1 MIEMIVN
8 ELLYFKDCDIV
19 RFYGFWQSFPI
30 FRPTYFPKL
39 RYGDS
44 KFWKKQQ
51 RKALSDFQIL
61 AYLDFIEND
70 GVLLLKNVLDYPT
83 IRFECSI

>member
-1 MIEMIVN
+1 MVIRNFE
-8 ELLYFKDCDIV
+8 
-19 RFYGFWQSFPI
+19 
-30 FRPTYFPKL
+30 
-39 RYGDS
+39 
-44 KFWKKQQ
+44 KKQQ
-51 RKALSDFQIL
+51 RKALKTFHFQIL